1 MIFSG
6 QVALLLDTHI
16 WLWGLLDPDRLSNEV
31 RRALTEEGV
40 ELRLSSV
47 SVWEALLLAE
57 RGRVTLDPDPG
68 TWLREASSIMP
79 IRETPVTFEVALAS
93 RALALAHQDLADRFI
108 AASAKVFD
116 LTLVTADA
124 RLLQCPDI
132 AVLPNR

>member
-1 MIFSG
+1 M
-6 QVALLLDTHI
+6 LDTHI
-16 WLWGLLDPDRLSNEV
+16 WLWGLLEPDRLSGEV
-31 RRALTEEGV
+31 RRALAADGV

-57 RGRVTLDPDPG
+57 RGRVTLERDPQG
-68 TWLREASSIMP
+68 WVQEAISIMP

-93 RALALAHQDLADRFI
+93 RTITLAHRDPADRFI

-116 LTLVTADA
+116 LTLVTADS

-132 AVLPNR
+132 HVLPNR